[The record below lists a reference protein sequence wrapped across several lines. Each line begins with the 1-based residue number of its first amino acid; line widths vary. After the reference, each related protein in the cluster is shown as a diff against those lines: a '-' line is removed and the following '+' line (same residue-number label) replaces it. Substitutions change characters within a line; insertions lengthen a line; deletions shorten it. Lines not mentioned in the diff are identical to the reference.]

1 MIPINYEKLA
11 GCDYILIDLDNTI
24 YPEFSFLD
32 LAFRNI
38 GIFIEET
45 YKIPSDEIHLYL
57 VKEFKKKGR
66 NKLFDKLLKKFHIES
81 SFLMLLLNVLRNTIV
96 EDKIKMYPEAK
107 NIIEFAKK
115 NDIRTIVVTNGN
127 VQQQKNKVKS
137 IDWGGT
143 NESLIFIYANMYEP
157 KPSKVLWNSIST
169 NLESHLSKGIMIGD
183 SFIDQLFARNLGI
196 EFYFAKWG
204 EASFE

>member
-57 VKEFKKKGR
+57 IKEFKKKGR

-127 VQQQKNKVKS
+127 VQQQKNKINS
-137 IDWGGT
+137 INWEGS
-143 NESLIFIYANMYEP
+143 NKNLIFIYANLYEP
-157 KPSKVLWNSIST
+157 KPSKLLWNSISV
-169 NLESHLSKGIMIGD
+169 NLGSHFSKGIMIGD
-183 SFIDQLFARNLGI
+183 SIIDQQFAHNLGI
-196 EFYFAKWG
+196 EFYFAEWG
-204 EASFE
+204 AVSLI